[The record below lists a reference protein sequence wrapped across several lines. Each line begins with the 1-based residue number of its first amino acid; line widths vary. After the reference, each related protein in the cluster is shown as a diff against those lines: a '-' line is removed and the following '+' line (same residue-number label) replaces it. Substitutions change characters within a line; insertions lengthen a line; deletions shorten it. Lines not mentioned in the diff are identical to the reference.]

1 MGLFDSYFDPQ
12 TFSDE
17 GGLLG
22 RLRSLQQEQGQ
33 YQPGAGFDQTS
44 SVPQTLSFAD
54 NGQAS
59 PIPQTPDYG
68 QTQNIGI
75 GGYQMPQFGR
85 ADIPQPLQPPPDLGD
100 RLSSGFQSW
109 AHTPVG
115 SPMAALANGITGFGS
130 GQRTD
135 QAGVAPSQ
143 TPSPAPDLGDR
154 LSAGFQNWAHT
165 PVGNPMA
172 AIANGI
178 TGLGSGQRI
187 ADPGTAPQAPQ
198 AQAAAAKASLDDK
211 EAMAAPVNSQPG
223 NPAIA
228 QGLAR
233 QSAAA
238 SRKPISYLAPM
249 AGTIRGDAVVN
260 GLRKTRTNI
269 PWSVR

>member
-1 MGLFDSYFDPQ
+1 MGLFDGYFDPQ
-12 TFSDE
+12 NFSDDG

-44 SVPQTLSFAD
+44 VPQTPSSAD
-54 NGQAS
+54 NGQA
-59 PIPQTPDYG
+59 PPTPQTPDYW

-85 ADIPQPLQPPPDLGD
+85 ADILQPLQQPPDLGD
-100 RLSSGFQSW
+100 RLSAGFQSW

-135 QAGVAPSQ
+135 QAAVAPSQ
-143 TPSPAPDLGDR
+143 TPSPDLGDR

-187 ADPGTAPQAPQ
+187 NDPGTSPQISQ
-198 AQAAAAKASLDDK
+198 ARADDK
-211 EAMAAPVNSQPG
+211 EAMAAPVNSQTG
-223 NPAIA
+223 NPPIA
-228 QGLAR
+228 QALAR
-233 QSAAA
+233 QSAAMG
-238 SRKPISYLAPM
+238 RKPISYFAPM
-249 AGTIRGDAVVN
+249 AGTTRGGNAAVN
-260 GLRKTRTNI
+260 GPRKIRTNI